1 MPRGAV
7 DLVPSVAYV
16 AVGASQTM
24 DQFDLATDIEARL
37 RANDPPV
44 VDAIINYLQ
53 GLKGTNPAVHLDF
66 FAKHLE
72 ETIEPFNSLR
82 RAYLVNRYAT
92 LAKEDLPPRDIEET
106 CYLLRMAA
114 RELNGMLVDVDAL
127 CVHDAHRQDL
137 RVGQLVNFRTVQLGI
152 IKKIPSPDIVIV
164 HDEFTK
170 QDYQCQSRDLVVLG
184 KSTSKSIVDRTL
196 QNISENLASLAQVLN
211 VPLSELTDFFR
222 TQHGYFDI
230 LPFLGS
236 SQRKEGFRLLM
247 KVSAENAK
255 CEMQG
260 PRERKVMVMQSDQM
274 PEDTTK
280 KAGKRKKKPNGPG
293 NEIGSGSSGAKRVRG
308 PRDCVLCK
316 EKCAIFPESNPP
328 QPGAKAKLCT
338 QCAKAAGTWFTR
350 PDSRRAGKAHTVVC
364 ESDSDE
370 SDDSD

>member
-1 MPRGAV
+1 MPRVAV
-7 DLVPSVAYV
+7 DLVPSVAV
-16 AVGASQTM
+16 DAPQTM
-24 DQFDLATDIEARL
+24 DQFDLAPDIGASL
-37 RANDPPV
+37 LANDPPV
-44 VDAIINYLQ
+44 IDAVIKYLQ
-53 GLKGTNPAVHLDF
+53 DLTGTKPAVHLDF

-72 ETIEPFNSLR
+72 ETIKPFNPLR
-82 RAYLVNRYAT
+82 RAYLVNKYAT

-106 CYLLRMAA
+106 GYLLRKAA
-114 RELNGMLVDVDAL
+114 RDLNGMLVDVDAL

-137 RVGQLVNFRTVQLGI
+137 RVGQLVNFLRIQLGI

-164 HDEFTK
+164 HDEFAK
-170 QDYQCQSRDLVVLG
+170 QDYQCQSKDLVVLG

-196 QNISENLASLAQVLN
+196 QNIGENLASLAKVLD
-211 VPLSELTDFFR
+211 VPLSELTDSFR
-222 TQHGYFDI
+222 NQHGYFDI

-236 SQRKEGFRLLM
+236 CQRKEGFRLLM
-247 KVSAENAK
+247 KVRAENAK

-260 PRERKVMVMQSDQM
+260 PRERRAMVMQIDQM
-274 PEDTTK
+274 PGDTAK

-293 NEIGSGSSGAKRVRG
+293 KKIEAGSSGAKRVRA
-308 PRDCVLCK
+308 PRDCVVCK
-316 EKCAIFPESNPP
+316 VKCAIFPESAPP

-370 SDDSD
+370 SDD